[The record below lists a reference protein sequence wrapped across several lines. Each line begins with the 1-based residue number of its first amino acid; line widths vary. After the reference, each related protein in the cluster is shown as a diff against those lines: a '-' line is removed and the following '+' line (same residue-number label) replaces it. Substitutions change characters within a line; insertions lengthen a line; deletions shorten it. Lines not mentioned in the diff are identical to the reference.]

1 MTTDTHRPSAEI
13 YDFPS
18 GGRSNRSSANTL
30 PEMTAPKL
38 MEVEFGRCWYHDAA
52 VDEEQAAM
60 LAKPVR
66 IFRDRG

>member
-1 MTTDTHRPSAEI
+1 MTTDTQRQSAMI

-18 GGRSNRSSANTL
+18 GGRAQRSSAKAV
-30 PEMTAPKL
+30 PQMAAPKL

-52 VDEEQAAM
+52 VDEEHAAM
-60 LAKPVR
+60 LAKPAR